1 MHKVG
6 RRLIP
11 LVIILALI
19 AAGVWY
25 LIQDGEENIGGSIQ
39 ASGTIETTEVLVSP
53 ELSGRIV
60 EVYVRKGEFVQAGDP
75 LMRLDDEI
83 LLAQRER
90 AQTALEAAQANLDAA
105 QTGLALSKAALNTAE
120 ANHIAVLASTEAEM
134 VPTHQSLDEL
144 YENVGVARAQAVQEV
159 ASANRSLREAQYA
172 LDNFTT
178 PINQQAFAAMEA
190 VSEMEARLEEARQ
203 AFEPYK
209 YRSSSD
215 ATREEFKEAL
225 DEAQSDYDSAIKRLE
240 YETAVESARTQL
252 ESAMRDL
259 EALQDGPDPDAVKKL
274 EAMIAALEA
283 TPRQAETAVEQ
294 AQISQLQADDALE
307 AAKRTLAQ
315 AQAEVDLID
324 VQIKKLTIDAAAP
337 GVVLSHNI
345 EPGEVVQAGSP
356 SMTIGDLDRLTITVY
371 VPEDRYG
378 QLELGM
384 QAQVTVELVPWG
396 GVYCR
401 NRLHRRP
408 GRIHTPQCTNPRR
421 SPDNSVCG

>member
-1 MHKVG
+1 MWFPRWKPG
-6 RRLIP
+6 
-11 LVIILALI
+11 
-19 AAGVWY
+19 W
-25 LIQDGEENIGGSIQ
+25 
-39 ASGTIETTEVLVSP
+39 
-53 ELSGRIV
+53 
-60 EVYVRKGEFVQAGDP
+60 RK
-75 LMRLDDEI
+75 
-83 LLAQRER
+83 
-90 AQTALEAAQANLDAA
+90 
-105 QTGLALSKAALNTAE
+105 
-120 ANHIAVLASTEAEM
+120 
-134 VPTHQSLDEL
+134 
-144 YENVGVARAQAVQEV
+144 
-159 ASANRSLREAQYA
+159 
-172 LDNFTT
+172 
-178 PINQQAFAAMEA
+178 
-190 VSEMEARLEEARQ
+190 ARQ
-203 AFEPYK
+203 VPSNRIST
-209 YRSSSD
+209 RSSSD

-384 QAQVTVELVPWG
+384 QAQVTVDSFPGEVFTAEIVYIADQAEFTPRNVQTPEGRRTTVFAVELAIDNPDG
-396 GVYCR
+396 K
-401 NRLHRRP
+401 LKP
-408 GRIHTPQCTNPRR
+408 GMPADVEF
-421 SPDNSVCG
+421 SE